1 MQHTPA
7 VPPGAEP
14 GPTAPVGPER
24 ILLGLNTFGD
34 VGVFPDGHP
43 VPHAQV
49 LRQLLEQAE
58 LADEVGLHA
67 FGVGEHHR
75 RDFAVSAPEVFL
87 AAAAARTRNIRL
99 GSAVTVLSSDDPIR
113 VFQRFSTVDAL
124 ANGRAEVML
133 GRGSFIE
140 SFPLFGLDLADYEVL
155 FEEKLALFDKVRA
168 QRPVHWEGRTRPPIS
183 GLSVYPPLEHHLLP
197 AWIGVGGTP
206 ESVLRCAEYGYP
218 IIFAIIGGQPRSF
231 APLAG
236 LYREAMTRYG
246 HPMQQVA
253 THSPG
258 HIAAT
263 DGEAR
268 EELFP
273 HWLALRNRIGAER
286 GWGPGSRAEFDALC
300 EPEGALYVGSPE
312 TVAAKIVLLKKNLG
326 VDRFDLKYSS
336 GTLPHPAM
344 MRSIE
349 LFGTEVAPRV
359 AELLTAAPPGNP
371 ASPSDPSTSAN

>member
-1 MQHTPA
+1 MSDAP
-7 VPPGAEP
+7 V
-14 GPTAPVGPER
+14 TAPVGPGKV
-24 ILLGLNTFGD
+24 LLGLNTFGD
-34 VGVFPDGHP
+34 VGVYPDGHP

-58 LADEVGLHA
+58 LADDVGLHA

-87 AAAAARTRNIRL
+87 AAAAARTKHIRL
-99 GSAVTVLSSDDPIR
+99 GSAVTVLSSDDPVR
-113 VFQRFSTVDAL
+113 VFQRFSTVDAISD
-124 ANGRAEVML
+124 GRAEVML

-155 FEEKLALFDKVRA
+155 FEEKLELFDKVRA
-168 QRPVHWEGRTRPPIS
+168 QKPVHWEGRTRPPIN

-231 APLAG
+231 VPLVN
-236 LYREAMTRYG
+236 LYREAMAKYG
-246 HPMQQVA
+246 HPMQQIA

-258 HIAAT
+258 HIADT
-263 DGEAR
+263 DDAAR

-273 HWLALRNRIGAER
+273 HWLAQRNRIGAER
-286 GWGPGSRAEFDALC
+286 GWGPASRAEFDAMC
-300 EPEGALYVGSPE
+300 GPEGALYVGSPE
-312 TVAAKIVLLKKNLG
+312 TVAQKIVLLKRSLG
-326 VDRFDLKYSS
+326 VDRFDLKYGS
-336 GTLPHPAM
+336 GTLPHASM
-344 MRSIE
+344 MRCIE
-349 LFGTEVAPRV
+349 LFGTVVAPRV
-359 AELLTAAPPGNP
+359 AELLSGHAPEN
-371 ASPSDPSTSAN
+371 

>member
-1 MQHTPA
+1 MSPVTGSDPA
-7 VPPGAEP
+7 SAPN
-14 GPTAPVGPER
+14 PTAPVGPGR

-34 VGVFPDGHP
+34 IGVFPDGHP

-58 LADEVGLHA
+58 LADQVGLHA

-87 AAAAARTRNIRL
+87 AAAAARTRRIRL

-113 VFQRFSTVDAL
+113 VFQRFSTVDAIS
-124 ANGRAEVML
+124 NGRAEVML
-133 GRGSFIE
+133 GRGSFVE
-140 SFPLFGLDLADYEVL
+140 SFPLFGLNLADYEVL
-155 FEEKLALFDKVRA
+155 FEEKLELFDKARA
-168 QRPVHWEGRTRPPIS
+168 QQPIHWEGRTRPSIS
-183 GLSVYPPLEHHLLP
+183 GLSAYPPLEHHLLP

-218 IIFAIIGGQPRSF
+218 IIFAIIGGEPRSF
-231 APLAG
+231 APLAN
-236 LYREAMTRYG
+236 LYRDAMAKYG
-246 HPMQQVA
+246 HPMQQIA

-263 DGEAR
+263 DEEAR
-268 EELFP
+268 EEFFP
-273 HWLALRNRIGAER
+273 HWLGQRNLIGAER
-286 GWGPGSRAEFDALC
+286 GWGPGNRAEFDAMC
-300 EPEGALYVGSPE
+300 TQEGALYVGSPD
-312 TVAAKIVLLKKNLG
+312 TVAAKIGLLKHNLG
-326 VDRFDLKYSS
+326 VDRFDLKYSN
-336 GTLPHPAM
+336 GTLPHTAM

-359 AELLTAAPPGNP
+359 ASLLAGS
-371 ASPSDPSTSAN
+371 SPQN

>member
-1 MQHTPA
+1 MSETPMSSPA
-7 VPPGAEP
+7 PA
-14 GPTAPVGPER
+14 GPTEPVGPTR

-34 VGVFPDGHP
+34 VGSGPDGSP

-58 LADEVGLHA
+58 LADAVGLHA

-87 AAAAARTRNIRL
+87 AAAAARTQQIRL

-124 ANGRAEVML
+124 SSGRAEVML
-133 GRGSFIE
+133 GRGSFVE

-155 FEEKLALFDKVRA
+155 FEEKLELFDKVRA
-168 QRPVHWEGRTRPPIS
+168 QKPVHWEGRTRPALS
-183 GLSVYPPLEHHLLP
+183 GLSVYPHLEHHLLP

-218 IIFAIIGGQPRSF
+218 IIFAIIGGEPRSF
-231 APLAG
+231 APLAN
-236 LYREAMTRYG
+236 LYREAMAKYG
-246 HPMQQVA
+246 HPMQQMA

-258 HIAAT
+258 HVAPT

-268 EELFP
+268 EEFFP
-273 HWLALRNRIGAER
+273 HWLELRNRIGSER
-286 GWGPGSRAEFDALC
+286 GWGPGSRAEFDAMC
-300 EPEGALYVGSPE
+300 APEGALYVGSPE
-312 TVAAKIVLLKKNLG
+312 TVARKIVRLKHNLG

-336 GTLPHPAM
+336 GSLPHPAM

-349 LFGTEVAPRV
+349 LLGTVVAPRV
-359 AELLTAAPPGNP
+359 NELLKE
-371 ASPSDPSTSAN
+371 

>member
-1 MQHTPA
+1 MSTSTGPDS
-7 VPPGAEP
+7 GSN
-14 GPTAPVGPER
+14 PTAPVGPER

-87 AAAAARTRNIRL
+87 AAAAARTKRIRL

-124 ANGRAEVML
+124 SNGRAEVML

-155 FEEKLALFDKVRA
+155 FEEKLELFDKARA
-168 QRPVHWEGRTRPPIS
+168 QQPIHWEGRTRPAIN
-183 GLSVYPPLEHHLLP
+183 GLSAYPPLEHHLLP

-218 IIFAIIGGQPRSF
+218 
-231 APLAG
+231 
-236 LYREAMTRYG
+236 
-246 HPMQQVA
+246 
-253 THSPG
+253 
-258 HIAAT
+258 
-263 DGEAR
+263 D
-268 EELFP
+268 
-273 HWLALRNRIGAER
+273 
-286 GWGPGSRAEFDALC
+286 
-300 EPEGALYVGSPE
+300 
-312 TVAAKIVLLKKNLG
+312 TVAAKIVLLKKNLA
-326 VDRFDLKYSS
+326 VDRFDLKYSN
-336 GTLPHPAM
+336 GTLPHKAM

-359 AELLTAAPPGNP
+359 AARLAAATPQN
-371 ASPSDPSTSAN
+371 

>member
-1 MQHTPA
+1 MRGASLPDPA
-7 VPPGAEP
+7 SAAN
-14 GPTAPVGPER
+14 PTAPIGPGR

-58 LADEVGLHA
+58 LADQVGLHA

-75 RDFAVSAPEVFL
+75 SDFAVSAPEVFL
-87 AAAAARTRNIRL
+87 GAAAARTRNIRL

-124 ANGRAEVML
+124 SNGRAEVML

-140 SFPLFGLDLADYEVL
+140 SFPLFGLDLADYDVL
-155 FEEKLALFDKVRA
+155 FEEKLELFDKVRA
-168 QRPVHWEGRTRPPIS
+168 QKPVQWEGRTRPAVN

-206 ESVLRCAEYGYP
+206 ESVLRCAQYGYP

-231 APLAG
+231 APLAN
-236 LYREAMTRYG
+236 LYREAMAKYG
-246 HPMQQVA
+246 HPMQQMA

-258 HIAAT
+258 HVAAT
-263 DGEAR
+263 DEEAR
-268 EELFP
+268 EEFFP
-273 HWLALRNRIGAER
+273 HWLEQRNRIGRER
-286 GWGPGSRAEFDALC
+286 GWGPASRSEFDAMC
-300 EPEGALYVGSPE
+300 TPEGALYVGSPE
-312 TVAAKIVLLKKNLG
+312 TVAAKIVRLKKNLG
-326 VDRFDLKYSS
+326 VDRFDLKYSN
-336 GTLPHPAM
+336 GTLPHGAM

-349 LFGTEVAPRV
+349 LMGTAVAPQV
-359 AELLTAAPPGNP
+359 SELLGN
-371 ASPSDPSTSAN
+371 

>member
-1 MQHTPA
+1 MTATTPTDA
-7 VPPGAEP
+7 PAQPEP
-14 GPTAPVGPER
+14 LAAANPTAPVGPNR

-34 VGVFPDGHP
+34 VGVFPDGQP
-43 VPHAQV
+43 IPHAQV

-67 FGVGEHHR
+67 FAVGEHHR

-87 AAAAARTRNIRL
+87 AAAAARTKNIRL
-99 GSAVTVLSSDDPIR
+99 GSAVTVLSSDDPVR
-113 VFQRFSTVDAL
+113 VFQRFATVDAIS
-124 ANGRAEVML
+124 NGRAEVML

-155 FEEKLALFDKVRA
+155 FEEKLELFDKARA
-168 QRPVHWEGRTRPPIS
+168 QKPIHWEGRTRPPIN

-197 AWIGVGGTP
+197 TWIGVGGTP

-218 IIFAIIGGQPRSF
+218 IIFAIIGGEPRSF

-236 LYREAMTRYG
+236 LYREAMAKYG
-246 HPMQQVA
+246 HPMQQMA

-258 HIAAT
+258 HVAAT
-263 DGEAR
+263 DEEAW
-268 EELFP
+268 EEFFP
-273 HWLALRNRIGAER
+273 HWLAQRNRLGSER
-286 GWGPGSRAEFDALC
+286 GWGPGSRREFEAMC
-300 EPEGALYVGSPE
+300 TPEGALYVGSPE
-312 TVAAKIVLLKKNLG
+312 TVAAKIALLKKNLG
-326 VDRFDLKYSS
+326 VDRFDLKYGN

-359 AELLTAAPPGNP
+359 AALLAEAPAAN
-371 ASPSDPSTSAN
+371 

>member
-1 MQHTPA
+1 MSNA
-7 VPPGAEP
+7 ALAESA
-14 GPTAPVGPER
+14 TAPVGPGKV
-24 ILLGLNTFGD
+24 LLGLNTFGD
-34 VGVFPDGHP
+34 VGVYPDGHP

-58 LADEVGLHA
+58 LADDVGLHA

-75 RDFAVSAPEVFL
+75 QDYAVSAPEVFL
-87 AAAAARTRNIRL
+87 AAAAARTKHIRL

-113 VFQRFSTVDAL
+113 VFQRFSTVDAISS
-124 ANGRAEVML
+124 GRAEVML

-155 FEEKLALFDKVRA
+155 FEEKLELFDKVRA
-168 QRPVHWEGRTRPPIS
+168 QKPVHWEGRTRPPLN

-197 AWIGVGGTP
+197 TWIGVGGTP

-218 IIFAIIGGQPRSF
+218 VIFAIIGGEPRSF
-231 APLAG
+231 APLAN
-236 LYREAMTRYG
+236 LYREAMAKYG

-258 HIAAT
+258 HVGET
-263 DGEAR
+263 DEEAR
-268 EELFP
+268 EEFFP
-273 HWLALRNRIGAER
+273 HWLGLRNRIGAER
-286 GWGPGSRAEFDALC
+286 GWGPGSRREFDAMC
-300 EPEGALYVGSPE
+300 TPEGALYVGSPE
-312 TVAAKIVLLKKNLG
+312 TVAQKIALLKGNLG

-336 GTLPHPAM
+336 GSLPHTAM

-349 LFGTEVAPRV
+349 LLGTVVAPRV
-359 AELLTAAPPGNP
+359 TELLSGHAPEN
-371 ASPSDPSTSAN
+371 

>member
-1 MQHTPA
+1 MNAAAAPDPA
-7 VPPGAEP
+7 SRAN
-14 GPTAPVGPER
+14 PTAPVGPGR

-75 RDFAVSAPEVFL
+75 QDYAVSAPEVFL
-87 AAAAARTRNIRL
+87 AAAAARTKRIRL

-113 VFQRFSTVDAL
+113 VFQRFSTVDAIS
-124 ANGRAEVML
+124 NGRAEVML

-155 FEEKLALFDKVRA
+155 FEEKLELFDKARA
-168 QRPVHWEGRTRPPIS
+168 QKPIRWEGRTRPAIN

-218 IIFAIIGGQPRSF
+218 IIFAIIGGEPRSF
-231 APLAG
+231 APLAN
-236 LYREAMTRYG
+236 LYREAMGRYG

-258 HIAAT
+258 HIAET
-263 DGEAR
+263 DEEAR
-268 EELFP
+268 EEFFP
-273 HWLALRNRIGAER
+273 HWLGLRNRLGAER
-286 GWGPGSRAEFDALC
+286 GWGPGSRGEFDAMC
-300 EPEGALYVGSPE
+300 TPEGALYVGSPE
-312 TVAAKIVLLKKNLG
+312 TVAQKILLLKRNLG

-336 GTLPHPAM
+336 GSLPHKAM

-349 LFGTEVAPRV
+349 LFGTVVAPRV
-359 AELLTAAPPGNP
+359 ASLLAA
-371 ASPSDPSTSAN
+371 DPND